1 MDTKYLF
8 YITLIISIVVQ
19 VVTGIVDIAAVFVK
33 VPNIYSII
41 RQLLILELVVQFIE
55 GSFYVWLAYN
65 FTKVLN
71 VTPKRYIDWVI
82 TTPTMLITL
91 IIYLIYLNKK
101 IENKT
106 GELEFFTLLK
116 ENSNVIIPVLI
127 LNWLMLL
134 FGYLG
139 EIRAIP
145 VLFGV
150 FLGFIPFLIYLN
162 KKVENKTDELDFFTI
177 FKDNSN
183 VIIPVIILNWLM
195 LLFGYLG
202 EIRTIPVLLGVF
214 LGFIPFLIYY
224 YLIYVNY
231 VTQDSNGYLL
241 FWYFFF
247 FWSLYG
253 FAAVLPYNFKNSL
266 YNILDLFAKNFF
278 GIFLSYIIIS
288 GNY

>member
-8 YITLIISIVVQ
+8 YITLVVSIIVQ
-19 VVTGIVDIAAVFVK
+19 IITGIIEIGAFFVK
-33 VPNIYSII
+33 VPTIYSLI
-41 RQLLILELVVQFIE
+41 RQLLIIELVVQVFE
-55 GSFYVWLAYN
+55 GTFYFWLVFN

-71 VTPKRYIDWVI
+71 VTPKRYVDWVI
-82 TTPTMLITL
+82 TTPSMLITL
-91 IIYLIYLNKK
+91 MIYLIYLSERVK
-101 IENKT
+101 NKT
-106 GELEFFTLLK
+106 NELDFFTLFKNNL
-116 ENSNVIIPVLI
+116 NIFIPVLF

-139 EIRAIP
+139 EIR
-145 VLFGV
+145 
-150 FLGFIPFLIYLN
+150 
-162 KKVENKTDELDFFTI
+162 
-177 FKDNSN
+177 S
-183 VIIPVIILNWLM
+183 
-195 LLFGYLG
+195 
-202 EIRTIPVLLGVF
+202 IPVLLGVF

-231 VTQDSNGYLL
+231 VTQNSSGYLL

-253 FAAVLPYNFKNSL
+253 FAAVLPYYVKNSF

-278 GIFLSYIIIS
+278 GIFLSYIIFS